1 MDGPDRDSTV
11 KLVWRCHPRLESLR
25 LSTHCA
31 CVSTCGTVLV
41 TVLLSLALLCP
52 GCDQPRADVP
62 MAGQSRA
69 QGANDVTGREVGE
82 TAEPLPVV
90 PTGFAPAK
98 ICILPLT
105 ELPGSTGSSQAVVLD
120 AYISLLD
127 AFGAQIKAPGVLRF
141 ELYQYVPRSAEAKG
155 LRLAIWPDVDLT
167 HPAVNNRYWR
177 DFLRAYEFKL
187 DAPAG
192 LNETYV
198 LEATC
203 MCPDGRRLTAE
214 FPLRGGK

>member
-1 MDGPDRDSTV
+1 M
-11 KLVWRCHPRLESLR
+11 W
-25 LSTHCA
+25 
-31 CVSTCGTVLV
+31 GTALV
-41 TVLLSLALLCP
+41 TVLLSLTFLCP
-52 GCDQPRADVP
+52 GCEQPQADMAGQPRAQELSGA
-62 MAGQSRA
+62 AGRD
-69 QGANDVTGREVGE
+69 QGT
-82 TAEPLPVV
+82 TAESLPVV

-98 ICILPLT
+98 VCILPLT

-141 ELYQYVPRSAEAKG
+141 ELYQYVRRSAQPKG
-155 LRLAIWPDVDLT
+155 QRLAIWPDIDLT
-167 HPAVNNRYWR
+167 HPAMNNRYWR

-198 LEATC
+198 FEVTC

-214 FPLRGGK
+214 FPLRGAK

>member
-1 MDGPDRDSTV
+1 MA
-11 KLVWRCHPRLESLR
+11 LV
-25 LSTHCA
+25 A
-31 CVSTCGTVLV
+31 
-41 TVLLSLALLCP
+41 VLLSLVLLCP
-52 GCDQPRADVP
+52 GCDQPQIDIPA
-62 MAGQSRA
+62 AGQPRA
-69 QGANDVTGREVGE
+69 QEVNDVTGRQEGNTPE
-82 TAEPLPVV
+82 TLPVV

-105 ELPGSTGSSQAVVLD
+105 ELPSSTGSSQAVSLD

-127 AFGAQIKAPGVLRF
+127 AFGAQIKAPSVIRF
-141 ELYQYVPRSAEAKG
+141 ELYQYVPRSSEAKG
-155 LRLAIWPDVDLT
+155 LRLAIWPDIDLT
-167 HPAVNNRYWR
+167 HPAMNNRYWR

-198 LEATC
+198 LEVTC

>member
-1 MDGPDRDSTV
+1 MGAWGV
-11 KLVWRCHPRLESLR
+11 IL
-25 LSTHCA
+25 A
-31 CVSTCGTVLV
+31 AA
-41 TVLLSLALLCP
+41 LLSLTFLCP
-52 GCDQPRADVP
+52 GCGQPQTDVL
-62 MAGQSRA
+62 ATGS
-69 QGANDVTGREVGE
+69 GTNDVNEVISRDEGKAVE
-82 TAEPLPVV
+82 SLPPV
-90 PTGFAPAK
+90 PTGFGPAR

-105 ELPGSTGSSQAVVLD
+105 ELPASTGSAQAVALD

-141 ELYQYVPRSAEAKG
+141 ELYQYVPRSADAKG
-155 LRLAIWPDVDLT
+155 QRLAIWPDIDLT
-167 HPAVNNRYWR
+167 HPAVNHRYWR

-203 MCPDGRRLTAE
+203 MCPDGRRLTCE
-214 FPLRGGK
+214 LPVRGGK